1 MMSMKKEIEAKL
13 LPTTSLRKIYWE
25 PEPLRRTWEAEES
38 VDPVRVSCRDDEWAC
53 VDGSMC
59 VPKNV
64 TCSGVAECQD
74 NSDEAVALCGCLP
87 NEYNCGDQCID
98 ALSRC
103 DTVQDC
109 DNGRDEHNC
118 ETYVCPSTHTKCAN
132 SLCIPLDAVCNLEDD
147 CGDGSDEQECPYRT
161 CYYLEFVCANGEC
174 VRPGRVCDGAP
185 DCVDESDEANC
196 TAADFAVCGNGKR
209 VHRHWWC
216 DGWTDCE
223 DNHADE
229 LDCGP
234 CNDRQYSCSDGQ
246 CISAGNVC
254 DSQCDCVDC
263 GDEIDCE
270 EFYTVNSGV
279 PECHK
284 GVALT
289 CVVSP
294 LDRKKDRCIA
304 ARNICDGFNDCHNG
318 EQVSDEYG
326 CLNESADCALL
337 EDQEDS
343 LFPCSDGRC
352 LPVHLRCDGKRDCL
366 RGEDEDLCRE
376 AVCGRG
382 EWRCGGGQCI
392 PEASRCDL
400 VLDCED
406 RTDEMNCEEHVC
418 GPGKMQCAAGQCL
431 EERFWCDH
439 FVDCFDKS
447 DESDC
452 GAWTGC
458 GHDEFLC
465 SSGDQCIPKAQR
477 CVLSTDPRH
486 GCADGSHLLGCKEPS
501 CPDDMFKCHS
511 GPCLEKSRV
520 CNQYID
526 CPDTWDDENSS
537 TDQKCPFPCSI
548 QAPQC
553 QCQHLDANC
562 SGLGL
567 RTFPDMDKG
576 INRFFFSDNFLN
588 ETVHKEPIQG
598 HDNIVYLDLARNQI
612 KYLFNGTF
620 QNLWRLRIL
629 DLSENQLTILSD
641 GAFTGLRNL
650 RTLHL
655 HGNQITTLR
664 YYAFYGLRNLPTLDL
679 SGQLIHSIEPQAFV
693 GLRNL
698 TTLSL
703 ANNVLTVVD
712 DAAFS
717 GLGNLK
723 KLDLRHNALQSLSEQ
738 LFHTVPRLD
747 HLETDEFRW
756 CCLARAVR
764 TCLPAADE
772 FSSCEDLMSNLV
784 LRVCI
789 WILGFVALVGN
800 TFVILWR
807 SIYSS
812 KNKMHSFLIV
822 NLGLGDLLM
831 GVYLLIVA
839 AVDVQYRGV
848 YSAYELV
855 WKNSFLCQ
863 FAGFISTFSSELSVF
878 TLTVITVDRLITIK
892 FPFDVLE
899 PSVVRGVMA
908 GVWVCVGA
916 LAALPLSRLDYFGN
930 FYGRSGVCLAL
941 HITNEK
947 PDGWEYAVFIF
958 LVLNSLSFTVIAVSY
973 ALMYVAARDTHSA
986 ARPSTGGGVH
996 GADARASEG
1005 AMATRM
1011 TLIVATD
1018 AACWLPI
1025 IVLGVLSLCGIAV
1038 PRKVFAWIAVFVLP
1052 LNAAVNPVLYTLST
1066 APVRLRAGHAWRSV
1080 RSSTNGKSNRSR
1092 SNRTGKWCSSFR
1104 SRLNTEVTD
1113 MPPSSDQRLLSSKVP
1128 ICVYT
1133 SVLPRA
1139 SEPLHYTHKIL
1150 DAGVENAASGR
1161 GDAIM
1166 NSSDGGVHTPL
1177 CPRDSSTPEPK
1188 EEPGSLELVPLEELT
1203 TPLQPSSAR
1212 RSSRR
1217 HSRRKNHSDH
1227 RYD

>member
-1 MMSMKKEIEAKL
+1 MAGLALSLLVAVVALTTSSALLPHDAAEQQRGLSKILQRSDRGQLVRATALDALREAQEAGERRAGGIASTFVRDGEEGEKDGWPIFYKGNKEKRKDRQASTGNNKNKKQGTKKKKKKKKKRNKKKMMSMKKEIEAKL

-406 RTDEMNCEEHVC
+406 RTDEMNC
-418 GPGKMQCAAGQCL
+418 GY
-431 EERFWCDH
+431 
-439 FVDCFDKS
+439 
-447 DESDC
+447 
-452 GAWTGC
+452 T
-458 GHDEFLC
+458 
-465 SSGDQCIPKAQR
+465 
-477 CVLSTDPRH
+477 
-486 GCADGSHLLGCKEPS
+486 
-501 CPDDMFKCHS
+501 
-511 GPCLEKSRV
+511 
-520 CNQYID
+520 
-526 CPDTWDDENSS
+526 
-537 TDQKCPFPCSI
+537 
-548 QAPQC
+548 
-553 QCQHLDANC
+553 
-562 SGLGL
+562 
-567 RTFPDMDKG
+567 
-576 INRFFFSDNFLN
+576 
-588 ETVHKEPIQG
+588 QG
-598 HDNIVYLDLARNQI
+598 HFSIISYSKIVQ
-612 KYLFNGTF
+612 K
-620 QNLWRLRIL
+620 
-629 DLSENQLTILSD
+629 
-641 GAFTGLRNL
+641 
-650 RTLHL
+650 
-655 HGNQITTLR
+655 
-664 YYAFYGLRNLPTLDL
+664 
-679 SGQLIHSIEPQAFV
+679 
-693 GLRNL
+693 
-698 TTLSL
+698 TLSQYKH
-703 ANNVLTVVD
+703 
-712 DAAFS
+712 S
-717 GLGNLK
+717 LG
-723 KLDLRHNALQSLSEQ
+723 EQ
-738 LFHTVPRLD
+738 
-747 HLETDEFRW
+747 
-756 CCLARAVR
+756 
-764 TCLPAADE
+764 
-772 FSSCEDLMSNLV
+772 
-784 LRVCI
+784 
-789 WILGFVALVGN
+789 G
-800 TFVILWR
+800 
-807 SIYSS
+807 
-812 KNKMHSFLIV
+812 
-822 NLGLGDLLM
+822 
-831 GVYLLIVA
+831 
-839 AVDVQYRGV
+839 
-848 YSAYELV
+848 
-855 WKNSFLCQ
+855 
-863 FAGFISTFSSELSVF
+863 
-878 TLTVITVDRLITIK
+878 
-892 FPFDVLE
+892 
-899 PSVVRGVMA
+899 
-908 GVWVCVGA
+908 
-916 LAALPLSRLDYFGN
+916 
-930 FYGRSGVCLAL
+930 
-941 HITNEK
+941 
-947 PDGWEYAVFIF
+947 
-958 LVLNSLSFTVIAVSY
+958 
-973 ALMYVAARDTHSA
+973 
-986 ARPSTGGGVH
+986 
-996 GADARASEG
+996 
-1005 AMATRM
+1005 
-1011 TLIVATD
+1011 
-1018 AACWLPI
+1018 
-1025 IVLGVLSLCGIAV
+1025 
-1038 PRKVFAWIAVFVLP
+1038 
-1052 LNAAVNPVLYTLST
+1052 
-1066 APVRLRAGHAWRSV
+1066 
-1080 RSSTNGKSNRSR
+1080 
-1092 SNRTGKWCSSFR
+1092 
-1104 SRLNTEVTD
+1104 
-1113 MPPSSDQRLLSSKVP
+1113 
-1128 ICVYT
+1128 
-1133 SVLPRA
+1133 
-1139 SEPLHYTHKIL
+1139 
-1150 DAGVENAASGR
+1150 
-1161 GDAIM
+1161 
-1166 NSSDGGVHTPL
+1166 
-1177 CPRDSSTPEPK
+1177 
-1188 EEPGSLELVPLEELT
+1188 
-1203 TPLQPSSAR
+1203 
-1212 RSSRR
+1212 
-1217 HSRRKNHSDH
+1217 
-1227 RYD
+1227 